1 MLQSLLNT
9 LFGCAH
15 SRTTFPM
22 TPGRGNGALSAK
34 NAAHHGTYVVCLDCG
49 REFAYDWRTMRVG
62 QQIARPAAVAPV
74 VAVAR
79 AVQEAQPMYRPG
91 VRAL

>member
-1 MLQSLLNT
+1 MLQSLVNT

-22 TPGRGNGALSAK
+22 TPGRGTGALRAK
-34 NAAHHGTYVVCLDCG
+34 NATHHGTYVVCLDCG

-62 QQIARPAAVAPV
+62 QQIERPVAVAPV
-74 VAVAR
+74 VAVTP
-79 AVQEAQPMYRPG
+79 AVQEAQPMYR
-91 VRAL
+91 